1 MYQIL
6 FVDDEDAIREGF
18 AEYAGFLG
26 HEVTQARDGMQAVA
40 LCRERDFDVIVLDIM
55 MPRMDGFTACKE
67 IRREKDI
74 PVLMLSARGEE
85 YDKLHG
91 FDLGIDDYV
100 TKPFS
105 PKEVI
110 ARLNVIVQRHRAARM
125 ARNGA
130 APGGN
135 EIYRFGGLVADV
147 TARTVELDGARVEM
161 TPKEYD
167 LLFYLIRNR
176 NIALSREK
184 LLREV
189 WGYDFFGEDSTVN
202 THIKVLRQHLGEYER
217 HIVTIRGVGY
227 RFDE

>member
-26 HEVTQARDGMQAVA
+26 HEVTQARDGMEAVA
-40 LCRERDFDVIVLDIM
+40 LCRTRDFDVIILDIM

-74 PVLMLSARGEE
+74 PVLMLSARAEE

-105 PKEVI
+105 PKEVV
-110 ARLNVIVQRHRAARM
+110 ARLNVIVQRHRAAKQ
-125 ARNGA
+125 A
-130 APGGN
+130 AAFSPGEN
-135 EIYRFGGLVADV
+135 EVYRFGGLVADV
-147 TARTVELDGARVEM
+147 TARTVEADGERVNL

-167 LLFYLIRNR
+167 LLFFLMRNR
-176 NIALSREK
+176 NIALSRET

-227 RFDE
+227 RFDA

>member
-1 MYQIL
+1 MFDIL

-18 AEYAGFLG
+18 AEYAQFLG
-26 HEVTQARDGMQAVA
+26 HTVTQAKDGMEAVA
-40 LCRERDFDVIVLDIM
+40 LCRAHAFDVVVMDIM

-67 IRREKDI
+67 IRREKDL
-74 PVLMLSARGEE
+74 PVLMLSARAEE

-105 PKEVI
+105 PKEVL
-110 ARLNVIVQRHRAARM
+110 ARIGVIVRRNRAAQ
-125 ARNGA
+125 GA
-130 APGGN
+130 PAQGRN
-135 EIYRFGGLVADV
+135 EIYRDGALMVDM
-147 TARTVELDGARVEM
+147 TARVVEIGGRRVEM

-184 LLREV
+184 LLSEV
-189 WGYDFFGEDSTVN
+189 WGYDFYGEDSTVN

-227 RFDE
+227 RFE